1 MKEIIMKKSDRQ
13 HLLLHEKSIYKAFAI
28 LATPVFFANMLKS
41 FHDLVDTYFIGQM
54 ANSVQAQAGVSVAWP
69 LLNILMSLV
78 TGLCVAGVA
87 VISQYNGAGEK
98 KRSRQFSMLLL
109 ELAAGMGI
117 ILNLLVYFL
126 SPIILTWMGAKDQ
139 PGVYEEALTYL
150 RVRAFEMMP
159 FLVFA
164 AFQAIRQAK
173 GDTQTPVTLSFIAVG
188 INIMLTGYF
197 VQYCG
202 MGVFGAALATVIG
215 QVVIMPIAL
224 YMLFS
229 PRGDQM
235 TAHDFYFDRH
245 DMAHLFRVAAP
256 SAGSQALSSLGFL
269 VLQSII
275 LQYGA
280 VVAAAFSIGNKVSS
294 MLLMPMMALGS
305 VLAAFIGQN
314 VGAGNPDRAKR
325 AYRASRNLALVISIV
340 GAAAIYPFREYILSL
355 LTNSEET
362 LAVAMEYVFWVLL
375 TQPLMGM
382 FQNYLGVFNGSGNTR
397 YSFIM
402 AVIRLWGIRLPLIYL
417 FKTFT
422 DIGRSGVWYAM
433 VISNFIMI
441 FFGLYLLKK
450 VTYEPIIRDKKV
462 AKQA

>member
-1 MKEIIMKKSDRQ
+1 MKKSDRQ
-13 HLLLHEKSIYKAFAI
+13 HLLLHEPNIYKAFAI
-28 LATPVFFANMLKS
+28 LATPVFFSNMLKS

-54 ANSVQAQAGVSVAWP
+54 ENSVQAQASISVAWP
-69 LLNILMSLV
+69 MLNILLSLV

-87 VISQYNGAGEK
+87 VISQYNGAGDK
-98 KRSRQFSMLLL
+98 KRGKQFSMLLL
-109 ELAAGMGI
+109 ELSGVIGV
-117 ILNLLVYFL
+117 ILNVLVYYL
-126 SPIILTWMGAKDQ
+126 SPTILTWMGAKDQ
-139 PGVYEEALTYL
+139 LGVYEEALTYL
-150 RVRAFEMMP
+150 RVRSFEMVP
-159 FLVFA
+159 FLIFS
-164 AFQAIRQAK
+164 AFQAIRQAR
-173 GDTQTPVTLSFIAVG
+173 GDTQTPVLLSVIAVA
-188 INIMLTGYF
+188 INIVLTGLF
-197 VQYCG
+197 VQVYG
-202 MGVFGAALATVIG
+202 LGVLGAALATVIG
-215 QVVIMPIAL
+215 QVVIAPIAIYL
-224 YMLFS
+224 LFS
-229 PRGDQM
+229 HRGDHM
-235 TAHDFYFDRH
+235 TVRDFYFDTK

-294 MLLMPMMALGS
+294 LLLMPMMALGS

-314 VGAGNPDRAKR
+314 VGAGNPLRAKR
-325 AYRASRNLALVISIV
+325 AYKASRNLALIISIV
-340 GAAAIYPFREYILSL
+340 GAAAIYPFRESILSL

-362 LAVAMEYVFWVLL
+362 LAVAMEYIFWVLV

-382 FQNYLGVFNGSGNTR
+382 FQNYLGVFNGSGNTK

-433 VISNFIMI
+433 VISNFVMI
-441 FFGLYLLKK
+441 FFGLYLLSK
-450 VTYEPIIRDKKV
+450 VTFEPIIHDKKI

>member
-1 MKEIIMKKSDRQ
+1 MKKSDRQ
-13 HLLLHEKSIYKAFAI
+13 HLLLNEPNIYKAFAI

-54 ANSVQAQAGVSVAWP
+54 KNSVQAQAGISVAWP
-69 LLNILMSLV
+69 MLNILLSLV
-78 TGLCVAGVA
+78 AGLCVAGVA
-87 VISQYNGAGEK
+87 VISQYNGAGNQTRGK
-98 KRSRQFSMLLL
+98 QFSMLLL
-109 ELAAGMGI
+109 ELSAMMGV
-117 ILNLLVYFL
+117 ILNVLVYYS
-126 SPIILTWMGAKDQ
+126 SPVILTWMGAKDQ

-150 RVRAFEMMP
+150 RVRSFEMVP
-159 FLVFA
+159 FLIFS
-164 AFQAIRQAK
+164 AFQAIRQAR
-173 GDTQTPVTLSFIAVG
+173 GDTQTPVLLSVIAVL
-188 INIMLTGYF
+188 INIVLTGLF
-197 VQYCG
+197 VQVYG
-202 MGVFGAALATVIG
+202 LGVFGAAVATVIG
-215 QVVIMPIAL
+215 QVVVMPIAIYL
-224 YMLFS
+224 LFS
-229 PRGDQM
+229 KKGDHM
-235 TAHDFYFDRH
+235 TARDFYFDRH

-256 SAGSQALSSLGFL
+256 SACSQALTSLGFL

-275 LQYGA
+275 LGYGA

-314 VGAGNPDRAKR
+314 VGARNPARAR
-325 AYRASRNLALVISIV
+325 SAYRASRNLALIISVV
-340 GAAAIYPFREYILSL
+340 GAAAIYPFRESILSL

-362 LAVAMEYVFWVLL
+362 LTVAMEYIFWVLV

-382 FQNYLGVFNGSGNTR
+382 FQNYIGVFNGSGNTR

-441 FFGLYLLKK
+441 FFGLYLLSK
-450 VTYEPIIRDKKV
+450 VTYEPIIRDKKI

>member
-1 MKEIIMKKSDRQ
+1 MKKSDRQ
-13 HLLLHEKSIYKAFAI
+13 NLLLHEKNIYKAFAI

-54 ANSVQAQAGVSVAWP
+54 ANSVQAQAGISIAWP
-69 LLNILMSLV
+69 PLNILLSLV

-87 VISQYNGAGEK
+87 VISQYNGAGDQ
-98 KRSRQFSMLLL
+98 KRSKQFSMLLL
-109 ELAAGMGI
+109 ELAGVLGI
-117 ILNLLVYFL
+117 VLNVLVYYL
-126 SPIILTWMGAKDQ
+126 SPLILTWMGTKNQ

-150 RVRAFEMMP
+150 RVRSFEMVP
-159 FLVFA
+159 FLLFA
-164 AFQAIRQAK
+164 AFQAIRQAR

-188 INIMLTGYF
+188 INIVLTGYF
-197 VQYCG
+197 VQHLG
-202 MGVFGAALATVIG
+202 WGVFGASLATVLG
-215 QVVIMPIAL
+215 QAAVMPIVL
-224 YMLFS
+224 YLLFS
-229 PRGDQM
+229 RRGDQL
-235 TAHDFYFDRH
+235 HIRHLYFNFH
-245 DMAHLFRVAAP
+245 DMAHLFRIAAP

-280 VVAAAFSIGNKVSS
+280 VVAAAFSIGNKVSNL
-294 MLLMPMMALGS
+294 LLMPMMALGS

-314 VGAGNPDRAKR
+314 VGARNPGRAHN
-325 AYRASRNLALVISIV
+325 AYRVSRNLTLIISIV
-340 GAAAIYPFREYILSL
+340 GAVIIYPFREALLSL
-355 LTNSEET
+355 LTNSPET
-362 LAVAMEYVFWVLL
+362 LAVAMEYIFWVLL
-375 TQPLMGM
+375 TQPLMGI
-382 FQNYLGVFNGSGNTR
+382 FQNYMGVFNGSGNTR

-450 VTYEPIIRDKKV
+450 VTFEPLIRDKKI

>member
-1 MKEIIMKKSDRQ
+1 MNRSDRQ
-13 HLLLHEKSIYKAFAI
+13 HLLLHEKNIYKAFAI

-54 ANSVQAQAGVSVAWP
+54 ENSVQAQAGVSVAWP
-69 LLNILMSLV
+69 MLNILLSLV

-87 VISQYNGAGEK
+87 VISQYNGAGNK
-98 KRSRQFSMLLL
+98 LRGRQFSMLLL
-109 ELAAGMGI
+109 ELSAVMGVV
-117 ILNLLVYFL
+117 LNVLVYLL

-139 PGVYEEALTYL
+139 PGVFEEALAYL
-150 RVRAFEMMP
+150 RVRSFEMLP
-159 FLVFA
+159 FLIFS
-164 AFQAIRQAK
+164 AFQAIRQAR
-173 GDTQTPVTLSFIAVG
+173 GDTQTPVTLSVIAVV
-188 INIMLTGYF
+188 INIILTGIF
-197 VQYCG
+197 VQIYG
-202 MGVFGAALATVIG
+202 MGVYGAALATVIG
-215 QVVIMPIAL
+215 QVAIAPIAL
-224 YMLFS
+224 YLLFS
-229 PRGDQM
+229 HRGDHM
-235 TAHDFYFDRH
+235 TAHDFYYDRK

-256 SAGSQALSSLGFL
+256 SASSQALSSLGFL

-314 VGAGNPDRAKR
+314 VGANNRDRAKA
-325 AYRASRNLALVISIV
+325 AYRVSRNLALIISIV
-340 GAAAIYPFREYILSL
+340 GALAIYPFRQGILSL
-355 LTNSEET
+355 LTNNAET
-362 LAVAMEYVFWVLL
+362 LAVAMEYIFWVLL

-402 AVIRLWGIRLPLIYL
+402 AVLRLWCIRLPLIYA

-433 VISNFIMI
+433 VISNFLMI
-441 FFGLYLLKK
+441 FFGMYLLGK
-450 VTYEPIIRDKKV
+450 VTFDPIIRDKKI
-462 AKQA
+462 AKEA